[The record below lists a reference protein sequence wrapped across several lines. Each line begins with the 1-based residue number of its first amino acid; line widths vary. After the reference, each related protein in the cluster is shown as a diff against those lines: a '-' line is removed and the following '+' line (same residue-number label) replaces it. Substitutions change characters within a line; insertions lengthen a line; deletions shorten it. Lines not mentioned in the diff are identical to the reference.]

1 MRETAH
7 KGEIIQ
13 IARETSKALMR
24 EPDREKSHLDHM
36 RKPISKRWSITL
48 TMNQQ
53 NDDKVNSEI
62 NQESSETNDQWKH
75 SQRTNAFSKQKH
87 HMHPSMNTATSKET
101 HRRTD
106 RNANIHLK
114 K

>member
-36 RKPISKRWSITL
+36 RKPISKR
-48 TMNQQ
+48 
-53 NDDKVNSEI
+53 
-62 NQESSETNDQWKH
+62 
-75 SQRTNAFSKQKH
+75 
-87 HMHPSMNTATSKET
+87 
-101 HRRTD
+101 
-106 RNANIHLK
+106 
-114 K
+114 